1 MSVSTSPFL
10 YSNYLPPADRVQ
22 ATPLDAPVQESG
34 DVQRGRDDA
43 DAVANDLGGNE
54 ESVHSESPSV
64 LHIFGSGAQTGERSE
79 PAIIK
84 KSIPTS
90 WYVVKRRLT
99 QLSLDGLNL
108 LIFIG

>member
-10 YSNYLPPADRVQ
+10 CSKQSLPADRVQ

-43 DAVANDLGGNE
+43 DAVANDLGGDE

-64 LHIFGSGAQTGERSE
+64 LHIFGSGAR
-79 PAIIK
+79 AIR
-84 KSIPTS
+84 TS
-90 WYVVKRRLT
+90 
-99 QLSLDGLNL
+99 D
-108 LIFIG
+108 